1 VSTLLFSEFGRRVAE
16 NASAGTDHGAGGVM
30 MAMGSAV
37 RGGLASQWPGL
48 KKSDVNLEVRTDF
61 RSVYQAVLHEW
72 LQEPDPQA
80 ALGGPEI
87 PALLRNDLTTGLFS
101 TSP

>member
-1 VSTLLFSEFGRRVAE
+1 MFSEFGRRVGE

-48 KKSDVNLEVRTDF
+48 KASDVNLPVQTDF
-61 RSVYQAVLHEW
+61 RSVYQAVLQEW
-72 LQEPDPQA
+72 LRDDDPQQT
-80 ALGGPEI
+80 LGGPAI
-87 PALLRNDLTTGLFS
+87 PLLLRHDLTSGLYK
-101 TSP
+101 P